1 MIMGYRTEAV
11 SILGREV
18 MQPRGLIGLGKDS
31 LDHARDE
38 IREILEVMAEPNS
51 YPLMIHCTQGKDRTG
66 LSIMLL
72 LLLLDTP
79 RQAIST
85 DYLASER
92 ELLPEKESRMAEIS
106 EVGLSEDF
114 AGCPPTF
121 VAELC
126 DHIKETYGSLQGY
139 LEQIGVD
146 RVTQKNIVENLLDRQ
161 PLSNGSN
168 GSR

>member
-1 MIMGYRTEAV
+1 MIMGYRTEAI

-38 IREILEVMAEPNS
+38 IREMLEVMAESKN

-79 RQAIST
+79 LQAISA

-92 ELLPEKESRMAEIS
+92 ELLPEKESRMVEIS
-106 EVGLSEDF
+106 EVGLGEEF
-114 AGCPPTF
+114 AGCPPAF
-121 VAELC
+121 VAELRN
-126 DHIKETYGSLQGY
+126 HINETYGDLQGY
-139 LEQIGVD
+139 LKQIGVD
-146 RVTQKNIVENLLDRQ
+146 RLMQEKIVENLLDRQ
-161 PLSNGSN
+161 SGSD

>member
-1 MIMGYRTEAV
+1 MITGYRTEAIN
-11 SILGREV
+11 ILGREV

-31 LDHARDE
+31 LDHARNE
-38 IREILEVMAEPNS
+38 IRKMLEVMAESKN

-79 RQAIST
+79 LQAISA

-114 AGCPPTF
+114 AACPPAF

-126 DHIKETYGSLQGY
+126 NHINEIYGSLQGY
-139 LEQIGVD
+139 LEHIGVD
-146 RVTQKNIVENLLDRQ
+146 RVMQEKIVENLLDRQ
-161 PLSNGSN
+161 SQSN